1 MESRE
6 HLTALS
12 LVVAE
17 HQQQVFIAHPLIAG
31 ETVSSESRVCLSPV
45 TNAVIGEV
53 VEATETDADEAMTKA
68 QLAQPDWNKLG
79 VDARAS
85 LLERAAES
93 IEQNMQAL
101 VSLIAIEAGR
111 TLDDGVSE
119 VREAVDFLRFYAAN
133 ARALM
138 TDPLLLPGPTGED
151 NQLVYEPRGVCVC
164 ISPWNFPLAIFIG
177 QIAAALATGNT
188 VVAKPAEQTP
198 LTAFRAVQLLH
209 EAGIPPEVLA
219 LLPGDGELLGS
230 RLLAHP
236 ALAGVVFTGSHDTA
250 VIINRALAQRSGA
263 IVPLVAET
271 GGINAMVVDS
281 TALPEQVVDDVITS
295 AFQSAGQRC
304 SAMRV
309 LLVQNDI
316 ADTIVDMLA
325 GAMAALTLGDPCCL
339 ETDIGPVID
348 GDAKQMIEEYI
359 DQLGH
364 IGKRLAIAPGTR
376 CKLDGHFVRPQVW
389 EVPSLDAVEREIFG
403 PVLHLISYEKDDLPD
418 ILKQLKAKDF
428 GLTLGI
434 HSRIAGFADQIW
446 EQRLVGNTYVN
457 RDMVGAVVGVNPFG
471 GHGCSGTGPK
481 AGGPNYL
488 LRFVTEHTLTNNI
501 TAMGGNAHLFSL

>member
-6 HLTALS
+6 HLSTLS

-17 HQQQVFIAHPLIAG
+17 HQHQTFTAHPLIAG
-31 ETVSSESRVCLSPV
+31 QAVSGESRACLSPV
-45 TNAVIGEV
+45 TNAVIGAV
-53 VEATETDADEAMTKA
+53 VEATESDADEAMNTA
-68 QLAQPDWNKLG
+68 QLAQPDWNNLG
-79 VDARAS
+79 VDARAA

-230 RLLAHP
+230 
-236 ALAGVVFTGSHDTA
+236 GS
-250 VIINRALAQRSGA
+250 
-263 IVPLVAET
+263 
-271 GGINAMVVDS
+271 
-281 TALPEQVVDDVITS
+281 
-295 AFQSAGQRC
+295 
-304 SAMRV
+304 
-309 LLVQNDI
+309 
-316 ADTIVDMLA
+316 
-325 GAMAALTLGDPCCL
+325 
-339 ETDIGPVID
+339 
-348 GDAKQMIEEYI
+348 
-359 DQLGH
+359 
-364 IGKRLAIAPGTR
+364 
-376 CKLDGHFVRPQVW
+376 
-389 EVPSLDAVEREIFG
+389 
-403 PVLHLISYEKDDLPD
+403 
-418 ILKQLKAKDF
+418 
-428 GLTLGI
+428 
-434 HSRIAGFADQIW
+434 
-446 EQRLVGNTYVN
+446 
-457 RDMVGAVVGVNPFG
+457 
-471 GHGCSGTGPK
+471 
-481 AGGPNYL
+481 
-488 LRFVTEHTLTNNI
+488 
-501 TAMGGNAHLFSL
+501 